1 MQTYT
6 AIALLSLLG
15 ITLSAN
21 ATPAFETQLPKLETA
36 TAEYMLSAQTQ
47 QRARA
52 LLGGAPDAGI
62 LPSLMF
68 TLIRYKISN
77 GTGRK
82 RFPQLTWFG
91 PFIRAMRIFSDSSFS
106 T

>member
-21 ATPAFETQLPKLETA
+21 AAQAFETQLPKSDTA
-36 TAEYMLSAQTQ
+36 TAEEMLSTQTQ
-47 QRARA
+47 QWRARPPR
-52 LLGGAPDAGI
+52 GAADAGS
-62 LPSLMF
+62 LPSLML
-68 TLIRYKISN
+68 TLISYKISN

-82 RFPQLTWFG
+82 RFP
-91 PFIRAMRIFSDSSFS
+91 
-106 T
+106 

>member
-21 ATPAFETQLPKLETA
+21 AARAFETPLPSLETA

-47 QRARA
+47 QKRER
-52 LLGGAPDAGI
+52 GPERGSGRRN
-62 LPSLMF
+62 F
-68 TLIRYKISN
+68 TQPNVYTHPLQN
-77 GTGRK
+77 
-82 RFPQLTWFG
+82 F
-91 PFIRAMRIFSDSSFS
+91 
-106 T
+106 